1 MILLIRR
8 RMLDARIKATS
19 QATDLPILLI
29 LFVQLVLG
37 LLTIPF
43 SAQHLDGSS
52 MLALASWA
60 QHLVTFQGDAASFVI
75 GEAFIF
81 KIHLV
86 LGLTIFLVFP
96 FTRLVHVWSVPIQ
109 YLTRSGYQIVR
120 KRVGAQMSIFVNK
133 VEITDA
139 EIGQEMQYHPAPTQ
153 EQAWHMAAQSLVIR
167 QLLLQQA
174 VENGLCADAD
184 SVSPGE
190 DEKLIDQLLEQEV
203 IVPEADEATCR
214 RFYDN
219 HPDSFTD
226 EKSGERVIL
235 SWHKPIFVITCTQK
249 PCVSPLRSI

>member
-1 MILLIRR
+1 MANYINQFFFGIYPYIAITVFFLGSLLRYDRDQYTWKASSSQLLRKKDMRLGSNLFHIGIIALFFGHFMGLLTPHWAYHFMMSAGTKQMVAMTAGGIFGLICLVGMILLIRR
-8 RMLDARIKATS
+8 RIFDARIKATS
-19 QATDLPILLI
+19 QATDLPILLT

-120 KRVGAQMSIFVNK
+120 KRG
-133 VEITDA
+133 
-139 EIGQEMQYHPAPTQ
+139 
-153 EQAWHMAAQSLVIR
+153 
-167 QLLLQQA
+167 
-174 VENGLCADAD
+174 
-184 SVSPGE
+184 
-190 DEKLIDQLLEQEV
+190 
-203 IVPEADEATCR
+203 
-214 RFYDN
+214 
-219 HPDSFTD
+219 
-226 EKSGERVIL
+226 
-235 SWHKPIFVITCTQK
+235 
-249 PCVSPLRSI
+249 

>member
-1 MILLIRR
+1 MANYINQFFFGIYPYIAITVFFFGSLLRYDRDQYTWKASSSQLLSKKDMRLGSNLFHIGIIALFFGHLMGLLTPHWAYHFMMSAGTKQMIAMTAGGIFGLICLVGMILLIRR

-43 SAQHLDGSS
+43 SAQHMDGSS

-60 QHLVTFQGDAASFVI
+60 QHVVTFPGDAASFVA

-81 KIHLV
+81 KVHLV

-120 KRVGAQMSIFVNK
+120 KRG
-133 VEITDA
+133 
-139 EIGQEMQYHPAPTQ
+139 
-153 EQAWHMAAQSLVIR
+153 
-167 QLLLQQA
+167 
-174 VENGLCADAD
+174 
-184 SVSPGE
+184 
-190 DEKLIDQLLEQEV
+190 
-203 IVPEADEATCR
+203 
-214 RFYDN
+214 
-219 HPDSFTD
+219 
-226 EKSGERVIL
+226 
-235 SWHKPIFVITCTQK
+235 
-249 PCVSPLRSI
+249 